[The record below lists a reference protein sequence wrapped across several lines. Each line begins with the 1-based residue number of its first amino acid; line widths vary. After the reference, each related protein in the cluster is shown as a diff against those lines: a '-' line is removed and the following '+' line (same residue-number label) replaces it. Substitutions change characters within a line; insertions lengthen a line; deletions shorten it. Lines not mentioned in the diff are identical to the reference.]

1 MPETKK
7 RSVGTVTVLFTD
19 VVGSTELMD
28 RWGDDF
34 ADRVRRKHFKRLRQL
49 IRAFGGTEVKSLGD
63 GLMVVFSSASDAAGC
78 AVCIQQAAAT
88 DPDALPVRV
97 GLHTGEAVREENDL
111 YGGAVV
117 VARRLCDRAEGG
129 QILASDLVRGLIGRR
144 GNFQFN
150 DLGFLDL
157 KGFQTPV
164 PAAEVLWREH
174 PAELLEPEP
183 AEPVAPDR
191 SKLPAFAAAVLF
203 VVALAA
209 AMLVLTDRNESPEST
224 TPSTVTDP
232 RLGAISVEWAIDDID
247 VETGGLG
254 EQIMLD
260 LTIHKGH
267 LLAPGRDAV
276 GDDLQATMWIGDRA
290 GQWSKVHLDG
300 TEPRTGENM
309 VFGVVGRG
317 RTLVAV
323 GSDGAPLARD
333 AATWISTDLGR
344 HWTRT
349 DEGLSV
355 SGNEAMFA
363 VADNGRRF
371 VAVGYASSGAGQ
383 GSAAIWHSRNGRSWT
398 RIPNEAIFGGG
409 PTWGEARDVI
419 ARSGGFVV
427 VGGTGVPDL
436 EDEGDAAVW
445 LSPTGLEWER
455 VDSPDFVRPQGQRM
469 MSVVRT
475 PPGFLAAGFDSAAG
489 NQDAAL
495 WRSPDARD
503 WRRIPHDE
511 AHLGGV
517 SDQVITALAKGPGFF
532 AALGWDGTEENKD
545 AALWLSLNGLDW
557 RRMPH
562 DENVLGGDGAQ
573 EFRGVVID
581 GMEIMGAGASGENG
595 DPDGTLW
602 RAKVEGL

>member
-7 RSVGTVTVLFTD
+7 HSVGTVTVLFTD
-19 VVGSTELMD
+19 VVGSTELLD
-28 RWGDDF
+28 RFGDDV

-49 IRAFGGTEVKSLGD
+49 IRAFGGNEVKSLGD

-78 AVCIQQAAAT
+78 AVAIQQTAAT

-97 GLHTGEAVREENDL
+97 GLHTGEAVWEENDL
-111 YGGAVV
+111 YGGPVV

-144 GNFQFN
+144 GNFSFN

-164 PAAEVLWREH
+164 PAAEVMWREH
-174 PAELLEPEP
+174 PTDLFEPEP
-183 AEPVAPDR
+183 ATPVASR
-191 SKLPAFAAAVLF
+191 QSRVPAGAVAVLLVVAAA
-203 VVALAA
+203 AA
-209 AMLVLTDRNESPEST
+209 ILLLTDRDESPDSST
-224 TPSTVTDP
+224 PAGDTDS
-232 RLGAISVEWAIDDID
+232 RLGAMSLQWASDDID

-260 LTIHKGH
+260 LTVHRGH
-267 LLAPGRDAV
+267 LLAPGRDAF
-276 GDDLQATMWIGDRA
+276 GDDLQATMWIRDSA

-300 TEPRTGENM
+300 PEPPPGENM

-323 GSDGAPLARD
+323 GADGEPLARD
-333 AATWISTDLGR
+333 AATWISTDFGR

-355 SGNEAMFA
+355 VGNEAMYA

-371 VAVGYASSGAGQ
+371 VAVGFASPGPSQ
-383 GSAAIWHSRNGRSWT
+383 GDAAIWHSRDGRSWT
-398 RIPNEAIFGGG
+398 RVPDLSMFGGSG
-409 PTWGEARDVI
+409 RGEARDVI
-419 ARSGGFVV
+419 ARGGGFLV
-427 VGGTGVPDL
+427 VGGTNVFDPDG
-436 EDEGDAAVW
+436 DGDAAVW
-445 LSPTGLEWER
+445 LSRTGLEWER
-455 VDSPDFVRPQGQRM
+455 ILSPDFARPQGQRM

-475 PPGFLAAGFDSAAG
+475 PPGFLAGGFDTAAG
-489 NQDAAL
+489 NQDAVL
-495 WRSPDARD
+495 WRSPDGSEWTRV
-503 WRRIPHDE
+503 PHDE
-511 AHLGGV
+511 ATLGGPD
-517 SDQVITALAKGPGFF
+517 DQIIFALAKGSGYF
-532 AALGWDGTEENKD
+532 AALGRDGPEATAD
-545 AALWLSLNGLDW
+545 AALWLSLNGIDW

-562 DENVLGGDGAQ
+562 DETALGGDGAQ

-581 GMEIMGAGASGENG
+581 GTDVIGAGASEETG
-595 DPDGTLW
+595 DADGTVW
-602 RAKVEGL
+602 QAKVEGL